1 MAYEK
6 QNWIDHIIADD
17 TGEVLQYGTVINAE
31 RMNHIENG
39 IVGMYTE
46 IDNISGDVP
55 EGTTIQKIYEDLN
68 NIQTEIGELDDM
80 NNTLTGHENRI
91 TILENKSGMIEL
103 DTKVDKVPG
112 MGLSHN
118 DYTNADK
125 AKVDNLPENT
135 TSELDKKV
143 SKIEGM
149 GLSSNDFT
157 TPLKNKLEKIPENT
171 KDLITALQN
180 ELNDLKKWKTDVI
193 AGNTIVNVDVKEG

>member
-1 MAYEK
+1 MAYIK
-6 QNWIDHIIADD
+6 QTWIDHIIADD

-31 RMNHIENG
+31 RMNHIEDG

-46 IDNISGDVP
+46 IDNISGDLP

-68 NIQTEIGELDDM
+68 NIQTEIGALDDM

-91 TILENKSGMIEL
+91 TILENKTDMIEL

-118 DYTNADK
+118 DYTDADK
-125 AKVDNLPENT
+125 AKVDHLPENT

-143 SKIEGM
+143 NKVVGM
-149 GLSSNDFT
+149 GLSANDFT
-157 TPLKNKLEKIPENT
+157 TPLKNKLNKIPENT
-171 KDLITALQN
+171 KELIDALQA
-180 ELNDLKKWKTDVI
+180 EVTELKKWKEQVL
-193 AGNTIVNVDVKEG
+193 AGTTIVNVDVKEG

>member
-1 MAYEK
+1 MAYIK
-6 QNWIDHIIADD
+6 QTWIDHIIADD

-31 RMNHIENG
+31 RMNHIEDG

-46 IDNISGDVP
+46 IDNISGDLP

-68 NIQTEIGELDDM
+68 NIQTEIGALDDM

-91 TILENKSGMIEL
+91 TILENKTDMIEL
-103 DTKVDKVPG
+103 DTKVDKVLG

-143 SKIEGM
+143 NKVDGM
-149 GLSSNDFT
+149 GLSANDFT
-157 TPLKNKLEKIPENT
+157 TPLKNKLNKIPENT
-171 KDLITALQN
+171 KELIDALQA
-180 ELNDLKKWKTDVI
+180 EVTELKKWKEQVL
-193 AGNTIVNVDVKEG
+193 AGTTIVNIDVKEA

>member
-1 MAYEK
+1 MAYIK
-6 QNWIDHIIADD
+6 QTWIDHIIADD

-31 RMNHIENG
+31 RMNHIEDG

-46 IDNISGDVP
+46 IDNISGDLP

-68 NIQTEIGELDDM
+68 NIQTEIGALDDM

-91 TILENKSGMIEL
+91 TILENKSDMIEL

-125 AKVDNLPENT
+125 AKVDHLPENT
-135 TSELDKKV
+135 TTELDKKV
-143 SKIEGM
+143 NKVDGM
-149 GLSSNDFT
+149 GLSANDFT
-157 TPLKNKLEKIPENT
+157 TPLKNKLDKIPENT
-171 KDLITALQN
+171 KELIDALQA
-180 ELNDLKKWKTDVI
+180 EVTELKKWKEQVL
-193 AGNTIVNVDVKEG
+193 AGTTIVNVDVKEA

>member
-1 MAYEK
+1 MAYIK
-6 QNWIDHIIADD
+6 QTWVDHIIADD

-31 RMNHIENG
+31 RMNHIEDG

-46 IDNISGDVP
+46 IDNISGDLP

-68 NIQTEIGELDDM
+68 NIQTEIGALDDM

-91 TILENKSGMIEL
+91 TILENKSDMIEL

-125 AKVDNLPENT
+125 AKVDHLPENT
-135 TSELDKKV
+135 TTELDKKV
-143 SKIEGM
+143 NKVDGM
-149 GLSSNDFT
+149 GLSANDFT
-157 TPLKNKLEKIPENT
+157 TPLKNKLDKIPENT
-171 KDLITALQN
+171 KELIDALQA
-180 ELNDLKKWKTDVI
+180 EVTELKKWKEQVL
-193 AGNTIVNVDVKEG
+193 AGTTIVNVDVKEA

>member
-1 MAYEK
+1 MAYIK
-6 QNWIDHIIADD
+6 QTWIDHIIADD

-31 RMNHIENG
+31 RMNHIEDG

-46 IDNISGDVP
+46 IDNISGDLP

-68 NIQTEIGELDDM
+68 NIQTEIGALDDM

-91 TILENKSGMIEL
+91 TILENKSDMIEL

-125 AKVDNLPENT
+125 AKVDHLPENT
-135 TSELDKKV
+135 TTELDKKV
-143 SKIEGM
+143 NKVDGM
-149 GLSSNDFT
+149 GLSANDFT
-157 TPLKNKLEKIPENT
+157 TPLKNKLNKIPENT
-171 KDLITALQN
+171 KELIDALQA
-180 ELNDLKKWKTDVI
+180 EVTELKKWKEQVL
-193 AGNTIVNVDVKEG
+193 AGTTIVNVDVKEA

>member
-1 MAYEK
+1 MAYVK
-6 QNWIDHIIADD
+6 QTWVDHIVADD

-31 RMNHIENG
+31 RMNHIEDG

-46 IDNISGDVP
+46 IDNISGDLP

-68 NIQTEIGELDDM
+68 NIQTEIGALDDM

-91 TILENKSGMIEL
+91 TILENNTGMIEL

-118 DYTNADK
+118 DYTNEEK
-125 AKVDNLPENT
+125 AKVTNLPENT
-135 TSELDKKV
+135 TSELNKKV
-143 SKIEGM
+143 SKVDGM
-149 GLSSNDFT
+149 SLSSNDFT
-157 TPLKNKLEKIPENT
+157 TPLKTKLDKIPENT
-171 KDLITALQN
+171 KDLITALQT
-180 ELNDLKKWKTDVI
+180 ELNELKKWKTDVI

>member
-1 MAYEK
+1 MAYIK
-6 QNWIDHIIADD
+6 QTWVDHIIADD

-31 RMNHIENG
+31 RMNHIEDG

-46 IDNISGDVP
+46 IDNISGDLP

-68 NIQTEIGELDDM
+68 NIQTEIGALDDM

-91 TILENKSGMIEL
+91 TILENKSDMIEL

-118 DYTNADK
+118 DYINADK

-143 SKIEGM
+143 NKVDGM
-149 GLSSNDFT
+149 GLSANDFT
-157 TPLKNKLEKIPENT
+157 TPLKNKLNKIPENT
-171 KDLITALQN
+171 KELIDALQA
-180 ELNDLKKWKTDVI
+180 EVTELKKWKEQVL
-193 AGNTIVNVDVKEG
+193 AGTTIVNVDVKEA

>member
-91 TILENKSGMIEL
+91 TILENKSDMIEL

>member
-1 MAYEK
+1 MAYIK
-6 QNWIDHIIADD
+6 QTWIDHIIADD

-31 RMNHIENG
+31 RMNHIEDG

-46 IDNISGDVP
+46 IDNISGDLP

-68 NIQTEIGELDDM
+68 NIQTEIGALDDM

-91 TILENKSGMIEL
+91 TILENKSDMIEL
-103 DTKVDKVPG
+103 DTKVDKVTG

-143 SKIEGM
+143 NKVDGM
-149 GLSSNDFT
+149 GLSANDFT
-157 TPLKNKLEKIPENT
+157 TPLKNKLNKIPENT
-171 KDLITALQN
+171 KELIDALQA
-180 ELNDLKKWKTDVI
+180 EVTELKKWKEQVL
-193 AGNTIVNVDVKEG
+193 AGTTIVNVDVKEA

>member
-1 MAYEK
+1 MAYIK
-6 QNWIDHIIADD
+6 QTWIDHIIADD

-31 RMNHIENG
+31 RMNHIEDG

-46 IDNISGDVP
+46 IDNISGELP
-55 EGTTIQKIYEDLN
+55 EGTTIQKIYEDLAN
-68 NIQTEIGELDDM
+68 VQNKMGSFDDM

-91 TILENKSGMIEL
+91 TILENKSDMIEL

-143 SKIEGM
+143 NKVDGM
-149 GLSSNDFT
+149 GLSANDFT
-157 TPLKNKLEKIPENT
+157 TPLKNKLNKIPENT
-171 KDLITALQN
+171 KELIDALQA
-180 ELNDLKKWKTDVI
+180 EVTELKKWKEQVL
-193 AGNTIVNVDVKEG
+193 AGTTIVNVDVKEA